1 MGLLDS
7 NKVKNTPDLFVK
19 KEENVSLAGTG
30 FIGSGPIIIGQ
41 YKIVSFHVAFG
52 DTAKEHRLQLW
63 GNAYDKNYNA
73 LSLYKKGTDEKI
85 SVITNGGYYYIIVE
99 KDNYAQFYNVTSVD
113 DTVTITVVGSQ
124 VLPNPLPS
132 FDNIKEIKDTVNS
145 INNALGENTIIKTGD
160 ISEFDLSDTGTILNI
175 EIPEGAKSLILN
187 LTVSDDTADAR
198 MYIYNPYAYVYDSMG
213 NIYQYIGKS
222 GEYIIDV
229 GTRQKNVILRSDH
242 KTADTVTLSGNYAFT
257 KESVINMSELKPV
270 QSIHEGVV
278 DINQGSASYRMFKL
292 GTIVIPKVFKYIY
305 IIATY
310 YINDVPTKCT
320 FELRAINGFKV
331 NRENISTS
339 NEILAKLENNYSI
352 KTQYIE
358 NTFENFDLWADFSD
372 GASEGGKLYY
382 KLMGVR

>member
-19 KEENVSLAGTG
+19 KEENVSLTKTG
-30 FIGSGPIIIGQ
+30 FIGSGSIIIGQ
-41 YKIVSFHVAFG
+41 YKLLSFYVEFG
-52 DTAKEHRLQLW
+52 DTAKEHNLQLW
-63 GNAYDKNYNA
+63 GNAYDKNFKV
-73 LSLYKKGTDEKI
+73 LSLYKKDTDEEI
-85 SVITNGGYYYIIVE
+85 LSITDRGYYYIIVE

-124 VLPNPLPS
+124 VLPKLLPS
-132 FDNIKEIKDTVNS
+132 FDNIENIKDSVNV
-145 INNALGENTIIKTGD
+145 IKNAIGENTIIKTGD
-160 ISEFDLSDTGTILNI
+160 ISEFDLSDTGTVFNI

-198 MYIYNPYAYVYDSMG
+198 IYIYNPTSYAYDSMG

-242 KTADTVTLSGNYAFT
+242 KTAGTVTVSGSYAYT
-257 KESVINMSELKPV
+257 KESVINVSELKPV

-278 DINQGSASYRMFKL
+278 DINQGNKSYRMFKL
-292 GTIVIPKVFKYIY
+292 GTIVMPKVFKYIY
-305 IIATY
+305 IITAY
-310 YINDVPTKCT
+310 YINDAVTKCT
-320 FELRAINGFKV
+320 FELRAVNAFKFNGKNQFT
-331 NRENISTS
+331 N
-339 NEILAKLENNYSI
+339 NEILAKSENNHYI

-358 NTFENFDLWADFSD
+358 NTFENFDLWADFTD

-382 KLMGVR
+382 KIMGVR